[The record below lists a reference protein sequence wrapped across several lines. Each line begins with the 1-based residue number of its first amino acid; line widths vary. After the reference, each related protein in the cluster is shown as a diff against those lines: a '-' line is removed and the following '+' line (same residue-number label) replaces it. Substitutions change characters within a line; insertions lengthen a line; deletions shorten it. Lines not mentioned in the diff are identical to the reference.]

1 MNFALLNNQLTEE
14 KDLRLTNKNRGF
26 LYGDGFFETI
36 KIFNKKP
43 FNLENHFDRIIYSA
57 DFLDIKFSLSVLDLN
72 KSISILIEKN
82 NIKSGFVRISVYRN
96 SKGKY
101 FPEENTSSILINS
114 RNDINDLFVE
124 RSFINIG
131 YYKENL
137 KSPSSLSNLKSL
149 NSLLYIMASKYA
161 NENNFDDVIL
171 FNTNNNIIETTNS
184 NIFIL
189 NYNKVITPP
198 LKDGCVDG
206 SMRKLLISII
216 KNKYEFI
223 EESIFEND
231 LDTCSEVILSNSTY
245 GVRGTKK
252 INETT
257 YNNSNLYKY
266 LINSLNNLI

>member
-57 DFLDIKFSLSVLDLN
+57 DLLDIKFSLSVLDLN
-72 KSISILIEKN
+72 KSILILIEKN
-82 NIKSGFVRISVYRN
+82 NIKSGSVRISVYRN

-101 FPEENTSSILINS
+101 FPKENASSILINS
-114 RNDINDLFVE
+114 KNDTNDVFVE

-131 YYKENL
+131 FYKENL
-137 KSPSSLSNLKSL
+137 KSPSPLSNLKSL
-149 NSLLYIMASKYA
+149 NSLLYVMASKYA
-161 NENNFDDVIL
+161 KEYNFDDIIL

-184 NIFIL
+184 NLFIL

-216 KNKYEFI
+216 KNKYEFE
-223 EESIFEND
+223 EESISEND

-245 GVRGTKK
+245 GVRGVKK
-252 INETT
+252 INEKT

>member
-57 DFLDIKFSLSVLDLN
+57 DLLDIKFTLSVLDLN
-72 KSISILIEKN
+72 KSILILIEKN
-82 NIKSGFVRISVYRN
+82 NIKSGSVRISVYRN

-101 FPEENTSSILINS
+101 FPEENASSILINS
-114 RNDINDLFVE
+114 RNDTNDVFVE

-131 YYKENL
+131 FYKENL
-137 KSPSSLSNLKSL
+137 KSPSPLSNLKSL
-149 NSLLYIMASKYA
+149 NSLLFVMASKYA
-161 NENNFDDVIL
+161 KEYDFDDIIL

-184 NIFIL
+184 NLFIL

-216 KNKYEFI
+216 KNKYEFE
-223 EESIFEND
+223 EESISEND

-245 GVRGTKK
+245 GVRGVKK
-252 INETT
+252 INEKT

>member
-43 FNLENHFDRIIYSA
+43 FNLENHFNRIIYSA
-57 DFLDIKFSLSVLDLN
+57 DLLDIKFTLSVLDLN
-72 KSISILIEKN
+72 KSISILTEKN
-82 NIKSGFVRISVYRN
+82 NIKSGSVRISVYRN

-101 FPEENTSSILINS
+101 FPEENTSSILIS
-114 RNDINDLFVE
+114 SKSDINDVFIE

-137 KSPSSLSNLKSL
+137 KSPSPLSNLKSL
-149 NSLLYIMASKYA
+149 NSLLYVMASKYA

-171 FNTNNNIIETTNS
+171 FNTNSNIIETTNS
-184 NIFIL
+184 NLFIL

-198 LKDGCVDG
+198 IKDGCVDG

-216 KNKYEFI
+216 KNKYEFE
-223 EESIFEND
+223 EESISEND
-231 LDTCSEVILSNSTY
+231 LDICSEVILSNSTY
-245 GVRGTKK
+245 GVRGIKK

>member
-57 DFLDIKFSLSVLDLN
+57 DFLDIKFSLSVLDLS
-72 KSISILIEKN
+72 KSILILIEKN
-82 NIKSGFVRISVYRN
+82 NIKSGSVRVSVYRN

-114 RNDINDLFVE
+114 RNDINDVFVE

-137 KSPSSLSNLKSL
+137 KSPSPLSNLKSL

>member
-57 DFLDIKFSLSVLDLN
+57 DLLDIKFTLSVLDLN
-72 KSISILIEKN
+72 KSILILIEKN
-82 NIKSGFVRISVYRN
+82 NIKSGSVRISVYRN

-101 FPEENTSSILINS
+101 FPEENASSILINS
-114 RNDINDLFVE
+114 RNDINDVFVE

-131 YYKENL
+131 FYKENL
-137 KSPSSLSNLKSL
+137 KSPSPLSNLKSL
-149 NSLLYIMASKYA
+149 NSLLYVMASKYA
-161 NENNFDDVIL
+161 KEYNFDDIIL

-184 NIFIL
+184 NLFIL

-216 KNKYEFI
+216 KNKYEFE
-223 EESIFEND
+223 EESISEND

-245 GVRGTKK
+245 GVRGVKK
-252 INETT
+252 INEKT

>member
-57 DFLDIKFSLSVLDLN
+57 DLLDIKFTLSVLDLN

-82 NIKSGFVRISVYRN
+82 NIKSGSVRISVYRN

-101 FPEENTSSILINS
+101 FPVENTSSILINS
-114 RNDINDLFVE
+114 RNDINDVFVE

-137 KSPSSLSNLKSL
+137 KY
-149 NSLLYIMASKYA
+149 LLPQGA
-161 NENNFDDVIL
+161 D
-171 FNTNNNIIETTNS
+171 
-184 NIFIL
+184 
-189 NYNKVITPP
+189 
-198 LKDGCVDG
+198 
-206 SMRKLLISII
+206 RR
-216 KNKYEFI
+216 
-223 EESIFEND
+223 
-231 LDTCSEVILSNSTY
+231 CSEICSELLWRIIRSNNELEWSENFEYLYWTAPKNRNGKEDYSPQTETKTSCKY
-245 GVRGTKK
+245 G
-252 INETT
+252 
-257 YNNSNLYKY
+257 Y
-266 LINSLNNLI
+266 

>member
-14 KDLRLTNKNRGF
+14 KDLRLTNQNRGF

-57 DFLDIKFSLSVLDLN
+57 DLLDIKFTLSVLDLN

-82 NIKSGFVRISVYRN
+82 NIKSGSVRISVYRN

-101 FPEENTSSILINS
+101 FPEENASSILINS
-114 RNDINDLFVE
+114 RNDINDVFVE

-131 YYKENL
+131 CYKENL
-137 KSPSSLSNLKSL
+137 KSPSPLSNLKSL
-149 NSLLYIMASKYA
+149 NSLLYVMASKYA
-161 NENNFDDVIL
+161 KEYNFDDVIL

-184 NIFIL
+184 NLFIL

-223 EESIFEND
+223 EESISEND

-257 YNNSNLYKY
+257 YNNSNLYKF

>member
-57 DFLDIKFSLSVLDLN
+57 DLLDIKFTLSVLDLN
-72 KSISILIEKN
+72 KSILILIEKN
-82 NIKSGFVRISVYRN
+82 NIKSGSVRISVWRN

-101 FPEENTSSILINS
+101 FPEENASSILINS
-114 RNDINDLFVE
+114 RNDTIDVFVE

-131 YYKENL
+131 FYKENL
-137 KSPSSLSNLKSL
+137 KSPSPLSNLKSL
-149 NSLLYIMASKYA
+149 NSLLYVMASKYA
-161 NENNFDDVIL
+161 KEYNFDDIIL

-184 NIFIL
+184 NLFIL

-216 KNKYEFI
+216 KNKYEFE
-223 EESIFEND
+223 EESISEND

-245 GVRGTKK
+245 GVRGVKK
-252 INETT
+252 INEKT

>member
-43 FNLENHFDRIIYSA
+43 FNLENHFCRIIYSA
-57 DFLDIKFSLSVLDLN
+57 DFLDIKFTLSVLDLN
-72 KSISILIEKN
+72 KSILILIEKN
-82 NIKSGFVRISVYRN
+82 NIKSGSVRISVYRN

-101 FPEENTSSILINS
+101 FPEENASSILINS
-114 RNDINDLFVE
+114 RNDINDVFVE

-137 KSPSSLSNLKSL
+137 KSPSPLSNLKSL
-149 NSLLYIMASKYA
+149 NSLLYVMASKYA
-161 NENNFDDVIL
+161 KEYNFDDVIL

-184 NIFIL
+184 NLFIL

-216 KNKYEFI
+216 KNKYEFE
-223 EESIFEND
+223 EESISEND

-245 GVRGTKK
+245 GVRGVKK
-252 INETT
+252 INEKT

>member
-43 FNLENHFDRIIYSA
+43 FNLENHFNRIIYSA
-57 DFLDIKFSLSVLDLN
+57 DLLDIKFTLSVLDLN
-72 KSISILIEKN
+72 KSISILTEKN
-82 NIKSGFVRISVYRN
+82 NIKSGSVRISVYRN

-114 RNDINDLFVE
+114 RNDINDVFVE

-137 KSPSSLSNLKSL
+137 KSPSPLSNLKSL
-149 NSLLYIMASKYA
+149 NSLLYVMASKYA

-171 FNTNNNIIETTNS
+171 LNTNNNIIETTNS
-184 NIFIL
+184 NLFIL

-198 LKDGCVDG
+198 LMDGCVDG

-216 KNKYEFI
+216 KNKYEFE
-223 EESIFEND
+223 EESISEND

-245 GVRGTKK
+245 GVRGIKK
-252 INETT
+252 INEVT

>member
-43 FNLENHFDRIIYSA
+43 FNLENHFDRIIYST
-57 DFLDIKFSLSVLDLN
+57 DLLDIKFTLSILDLN
-72 KSISILIEKN
+72 KSILILIEKN
-82 NIKSGFVRISVYRN
+82 NIKSGSVRISVYRN

-101 FPEENTSSILINS
+101 FPKENASSILINS
-114 RNDINDLFVE
+114 KNDTNDVFVE

-131 YYKENL
+131 FYKENL
-137 KSPSSLSNLKSL
+137 KSPSPLSNLKSL
-149 NSLLYIMASKYA
+149 NSLLYVMASKYA
-161 NENNFDDVIL
+161 KEYNFDDVIL

-184 NIFIL
+184 NLFIL

-216 KNKYEFI
+216 KNKYEFE
-223 EESIFEND
+223 EESISEND

-245 GVRGTKK
+245 GVRGVKK
-252 INETT
+252 INEKT

>member
-57 DFLDIKFSLSVLDLN
+57 DLLDIKFTISVLDLN
-72 KSISILIEKN
+72 KSISILMEKN
-82 NIKSGFVRISVYRN
+82 NIKSGSVRISVYRN

-114 RNDINDLFVE
+114 RNDINDVFVE

-137 KSPSSLSNLKSL
+137 KSPSPLSNLKSL
-149 NSLLYIMASKYA
+149 NSLLYVMASKYA

-171 FNTNNNIIETTNS
+171 LNTNNNIIETTNS
-184 NIFIL
+184 NLFIL

-216 KNKYEFI
+216 KNKYEFE
-223 EESIFEND
+223 EESISEND
-231 LDTCSEVILSNSTY
+231 LDICSEVILSNSTY
-245 GVRGTKK
+245 GVRGIKK
-252 INETT
+252 INKKT

>member
-43 FNLENHFDRIIYSA
+43 FNLENHFDRIIYST
-57 DFLDIKFSLSVLDLN
+57 DLLDIKFTLSVLDLN
-72 KSISILIEKN
+72 KSILILIEKN
-82 NIKSGFVRISVYRN
+82 NIKSGSVRISVYRN

-101 FPEENTSSILINS
+101 FPKENASSILINS
-114 RNDINDLFVE
+114 KNDTNDVFVE

-131 YYKENL
+131 FYKENL
-137 KSPSSLSNLKSL
+137 KSPSPLSNLKSL
-149 NSLLYIMASKYA
+149 NSLLYVMASKYA
-161 NENNFDDVIL
+161 KEYNFDDIIL

-184 NIFIL
+184 NLFIL

-216 KNKYEFI
+216 KNKYEFE
-223 EESIFEND
+223 EESISEND
-231 LDTCSEVILSNSTY
+231 LDICSEVILSNSTY
-245 GVRGTKK
+245 GVRGIKK
-252 INETT
+252 IHKKT

>member
-43 FNLENHFDRIIYSA
+43 FNLENHFDRIIYST
-57 DFLDIKFSLSVLDLN
+57 DLLDIKFTLSVLDLN
-72 KSISILIEKN
+72 KSILILIEKN
-82 NIKSGFVRISVYRN
+82 NIKSGSVRISVYRN

-101 FPEENTSSILINS
+101 FPEENASSILINS
-114 RNDINDLFVE
+114 RNDTNDVFVE

-131 YYKENL
+131 FYKENL
-137 KSPSSLSNLKSL
+137 KSPSPLSNLKSL
-149 NSLLYIMASKYA
+149 NSLLYVMASKYA
-161 NENNFDDVIL
+161 NKYNFDDVLL
-171 FNTNNNIIETTNS
+171 FNTNYNIIETTNS
-184 NIFIL
+184 NLFIL
-189 NYNKVITPP
+189 NYNKVMTPP

-216 KNKYEFI
+216 KNKYEFE
-223 EESIFEND
+223 EESISEND
-231 LDTCSEVILSNSTY
+231 LDTCNEVVLSNSTY
-245 GVRGTKK
+245 GVRGVKK
-252 INETT
+252 INEKT

>member
-1 MNFALLNNQLTEE
+1 MNKIIFNGKILKEENLIFNQF
-14 KDLRLTNKNRGF
+14 KRAVNF
-26 LYGDGFFETI
+26 GDGFFETI

-43 FNLENHFDRIIYSA
+43 FNLENHFDRIIYST
-57 DFLDIKFSLSVLDLN
+57 DLLDIKFTLSILDLN
-72 KSISILIEKN
+72 KSILILIEKN
-82 NIKSGFVRISVYRN
+82 NIKSGSVRISVWRN

-101 FPEENTSSILINS
+101 FPEENASSILINS
-114 RNDINDLFVE
+114 RNDNNDVFVE

-131 YYKENL
+131 FYKENL
-137 KSPSSLSNLKSL
+137 KSPSPLSNLKSL
-149 NSLLYIMASKYA
+149 NSLLYVMASKYA
-161 NENNFDDVIL
+161 KEYNFDDVIL

-184 NIFIL
+184 NLFIL

-216 KNKYEFI
+216 KNKYEFE
-223 EESIFEND
+223 EESISEND
-231 LDTCSEVILSNSTY
+231 LDSCSEVILSNSTY
-245 GVRGTKK
+245 GVRGVKK
-252 INETT
+252 INEKT

>member
-57 DFLDIKFSLSVLDLN
+57 DLLDIKFTLSVLDLN

-82 NIKSGFVRISVYRN
+82 NIKSGSVRISVYRN

-101 FPEENTSSILINS
+101 FPEENASSILINS
-114 RNDINDLFVE
+114 RNDINDVFVE

-131 YYKENL
+131 FYKENL
-137 KSPSSLSNLKSL
+137 KSPSPLSNLKSL
-149 NSLLYIMASKYA
+149 NSLLYVMASKYA
-161 NENNFDDVIL
+161 KEYNFDDIIL

-184 NIFIL
+184 NLFIL

-216 KNKYEFI
+216 KNKYEFE
-223 EESIFEND
+223 EESISEND

-245 GVRGTKK
+245 GVRGVKK
-252 INETT
+252 INEKT

>member
-43 FNLENHFDRIIYSA
+43 FNFENHFDRIIYSA
-57 DFLDIKFSLSVLDLN
+57 DLLDIKFTLSVLDLN
-72 KSISILIEKN
+72 KSILILIEKN
-82 NIKSGFVRISVYRN
+82 NIKSGSVRISVYRN

-101 FPEENTSSILINS
+101 FPEENASSILINS
-114 RNDINDLFVE
+114 RNDINDVFVE

-131 YYKENL
+131 FYKENL
-137 KSPSSLSNLKSL
+137 KSPSPLSNLKSL
-149 NSLLYIMASKYA
+149 NSLLYVMASKYA
-161 NENNFDDVIL
+161 KEYNFDDVIL

-184 NIFIL
+184 NLFIL

-216 KNKYEFI
+216 KNKYEFE
-223 EESIFEND
+223 EESISEND

-245 GVRGTKK
+245 GVRGVKK
-252 INETT
+252 INEKT

>member
-14 KDLRLTNKNRGF
+14 KEIRLTNKNRGF

-43 FNLENHFDRIIYSA
+43 FNIENHFDRIIYSA
-57 DFLDIKFSLSVLDLN
+57 DLLDIKLTLTVLDLN

-82 NIKSGFVRISVYRN
+82 NLQSGSVRISVYRN

-101 FPEENTSSILINS
+101 FPEENASSILINS
-114 RNDINDLFVE
+114 RNDVNDVFVE

-131 YYKENL
+131 CYKENL
-137 KSPSSLSNLKSL
+137 KSPSPLSNLKSL
-149 NSLLYIMASKYA
+149 NSLLYVMASKYA
-161 NENNFDDVIL
+161 KEYNFDDVIL
-171 FNTNNNIIETTNS
+171 FNTNNNIIETINS
-184 NIFIL
+184 NLFIL
-189 NYNKVITPP
+189 NYNKVTTPP

-216 KNKYEFI
+216 KNKYEFE
-223 EESIFEND
+223 EESISEND
-231 LDTCSEVILSNSTY
+231 LDTCSEVILSNSTI

-252 INETT
+252 INEIT

-266 LINSLNNLI
+266 LINSLNRLI

>member
-14 KDLRLTNKNRGF
+14 KDLKLTNKNRGF

-57 DFLDIKFSLSVLDLN
+57 DLLDIKFTLSVLDLN
-72 KSISILIEKN
+72 KSISILTEKN
-82 NIKSGFVRISVYRN
+82 NIKSGSVRISVYRN

-101 FPEENTSSILINS
+101 FPEENTSSILIS
-114 RNDINDLFVE
+114 SKSDINDVFIE

-137 KSPSSLSNLKSL
+137 KSPSPLSNLKSL
-149 NSLLYIMASKYA
+149 NSLLYVMASKYA

-184 NIFIL
+184 NLFIL

-198 LKDGCVDG
+198 IKDGCVDG

-216 KNKYEFI
+216 KNKYEFE
-223 EESIFEND
+223 EESISEND
-231 LDTCSEVILSNSTY
+231 LDICSEVILSNSTY
-245 GVRGTKK
+245 GVRGIKK
-252 INETT
+252 INKKT

>member
-57 DFLDIKFSLSVLDLN
+57 DLLDIKFTLSVLDLN
-72 KSISILIEKN
+72 KSILILIEKN
-82 NIKSGFVRISVYRN
+82 NIKSGSIRISVYRN

-101 FPEENTSSILINS
+101 FPEENASSILINS
-114 RNDINDLFVE
+114 RNDINDVFVE

-131 YYKENL
+131 FYKENL
-137 KSPSSLSNLKSL
+137 KSPSPLSNLKSL
-149 NSLLYIMASKYA
+149 NSLLYVMASKYA
-161 NENNFDDVIL
+161 KEYNFDDVIL

-184 NIFIL
+184 NLFIL
-189 NYNKVITPP
+189 NYNKVITPT

-216 KNKYEFI
+216 KNKYEFE
-223 EESIFEND
+223 EESISEND
-231 LDTCSEVILSNSTY
+231 LDTCSEVVLSNSTY
-245 GVRGTKK
+245 GVRGVKK
-252 INETT
+252 INEKT

>member
-82 NIKSGFVRISVYRN
+82 NIKSGYVRISVYRN

-101 FPEENTSSILINS
+101 FPLENTSSILINS
-114 RNDINDLFVE
+114 RNDINDVFVE

-245 GVRGTKK
+245 GIRGIKK
-252 INETT
+252 INEIT

>member
-14 KDLRLTNKNRGF
+14 KELRLTNKNRGF

-43 FNLENHFDRIIYSA
+43 FNFENHFDRIIYSA
-57 DFLDIKFSLSVLDLN
+57 DLLDIKFTLSVLDLN
-72 KSISILIEKN
+72 KSISILTEKN
-82 NIKSGFVRISVYRN
+82 NIKSGSVRISVYRN

-101 FPEENTSSILINS
+101 FPEENNSSILINS
-114 RNDINDLFVE
+114 RNDINDVFVE

-131 YYKENL
+131 FYKENL
-137 KSPSSLSNLKSL
+137 KSPSPLSNLKSL
-149 NSLLYIMASKYA
+149 NSLLYVMASKYA
-161 NENNFDDVIL
+161 KEYNFDDIIL

-184 NIFIL
+184 NLFIL
-189 NYNKVITPP
+189 NNNKVITPP

-216 KNKYEFI
+216 KNKYEFE
-223 EESIFEND
+223 EESISEND

-245 GVRGTKK
+245 GVRGVKK
-252 INETT
+252 INEKT

>member
-57 DFLDIKFSLSVLDLN
+57 DLLDIKFTLSVLDLN
-72 KSISILIEKN
+72 KSILILIEKN
-82 NIKSGFVRISVYRN
+82 NIKSGSVRISVYRN

-101 FPEENTSSILINS
+101 FPLENTSSILINS
-114 RNDINDLFVE
+114 RNDINDVFVE

-137 KSPSSLSNLKSL
+137 KSPSPLSNLKSL
-149 NSLLYIMASKYA
+149 NSLLYVMASKYA
-161 NENNFDDVIL
+161 KEYNFDDIIL

-184 NIFIL
+184 NLFIL

-216 KNKYEFI
+216 KNKYEFE
-223 EESIFEND
+223 EESISEND
-231 LDTCSEVILSNSTY
+231 LDTSSEVILSNSTY
-245 GVRGTKK
+245 GVRGIKK
-252 INETT
+252 INEIT

>member
-57 DFLDIKFSLSVLDLN
+57 DLLDIKFTLSVLDLN
-72 KSISILIEKN
+72 KSILILIEKN
-82 NIKSGFVRISVYRN
+82 NIKSGSVRISVYRN

-101 FPEENTSSILINS
+101 FPEENASSILINS
-114 RNDINDLFVE
+114 RNDTNDVFVE

-131 YYKENL
+131 FYKENL
-137 KSPSSLSNLKSL
+137 KSPSPLSNLKSL
-149 NSLLYIMASKYA
+149 NSLLYVMASKYA
-161 NENNFDDVIL
+161 KEYNFDDVIL

-184 NIFIL
+184 NLFIL

-216 KNKYEFI
+216 KNKYEFE
-223 EESIFEND
+223 EESISEND

-245 GVRGTKK
+245 GVRGVKK
-252 INETT
+252 INEKT

>member
-57 DFLDIKFSLSVLDLN
+57 DLLDIKFTLSVLDLN
-72 KSISILIEKN
+72 KSILILIEKN
-82 NIKSGFVRISVYRN
+82 NIKSGSIRISVYRN

-101 FPEENTSSILINS
+101 FPEENASSILINS
-114 RNDINDLFVE
+114 RDDTNDVFVE
-124 RSFINIG
+124 RCFINIG
-131 YYKENL
+131 FYKENL
-137 KSPSSLSNLKSL
+137 KSPSPLSNLKSL
-149 NSLLYIMASKYA
+149 NSLLYVMASKYA
-161 NENNFDDVIL
+161 KEYNFDDIIL

-184 NIFIL
+184 NLFIL

-216 KNKYEFI
+216 KNKYEFE
-223 EESIFEND
+223 EESISEND
-231 LDTCSEVILSNSTY
+231 LDTCSEVVLSNSTY
-245 GVRGTKK
+245 GVRGVKK
-252 INETT
+252 INEKT

>member
-43 FNLENHFDRIIYSA
+43 FNLENHFNRIIYSA
-57 DFLDIKFSLSVLDLN
+57 DLLDIKFTLSVLDLN
-72 KSISILIEKN
+72 KSISILTEKN
-82 NIKSGFVRISVYRN
+82 NIKSGSVRISVYRN

-114 RNDINDLFVE
+114 RNDINDVFVE

-137 KSPSSLSNLKSL
+137 KSPSPLSNLKSL
-149 NSLLYIMASKYA
+149 NSLLYVMASKYA

-171 FNTNNNIIETTNS
+171 LNTNNNIIETTNS
-184 NIFIL
+184 NLFIL

-216 KNKYEFI
+216 KNKYEFE
-223 EESIFEND
+223 EESISEND

-245 GVRGTKK
+245 GVRGIKK
-252 INETT
+252 INEVT